1 MLTFMEWLS
10 YKKDLNPLNSLVNF
24 TEKPVNHL
32 KNKPLHFEII
42 TLSASFLILKN
53 YITQRFNGRFPL
65 APTIFFSKLI
75 SEKHASKSKS

>member
-1 MLTFMEWLS
+1 MEWLS

-42 TLSASFLILKN
+42 TLSASFLILKKLYN
-53 YITQRFNGRFPL
+53 
-65 APTIFFSKLI
+65 SKI
-75 SEKHASKSKS
+75 